1 MKISL
6 QQIKTGFSGEYCYTH
21 ARGAVLPSGKAVIT
35 TQKLRLSGVDIF
47 SGLEMTVSEDAGQNW
62 SPITLQEPLKRR
74 SLGNGVEQTF
84 CDATPFFHRK
94 SGKLILTG
102 HDVMYI
108 NDEMMPAPRPRH
120 TVWSVYDETS
130 GQWSEFKALT
140 MPDEEKYFS
149 CGSGCGQIWE
159 LDNGDLL
166 IPVYFMSREE
176 AKTPGQSTYHV
187 TVMHCSFDGQDIEI
201 LDMGNVL
208 SLDVPRG
215 LGEPSIVEFGSKY
228 FLALRNDQRGYVSR
242 GDGLNFEA
250 ARVLCFDDGCELGNY
265 CTQQHWCKVG
275 GKLYLVYT
283 RKGANN
289 DHIFRHR
296 APLFIA
302 EFDPDKMCVIRETER
317 IAVPERGARLGNFG
331 CVNINENEAWVIAS
345 EWMQTTAPD
354 HSNWKR
360 CMSYG
365 SDNSIFIAKI
375 TAE

>member
-1 MKISL
+1 M
-6 QQIKTGFSGEYCYTH
+6 
-21 ARGAVLPSGKAVIT
+21 
-35 TQKLRLSGVDIF
+35 
-47 SGLEMTVSEDAGQNW
+47 
-62 SPITLQEPLKRR
+62 
-74 SLGNGVEQTF
+74 
-84 CDATPFFHRK
+84 
-94 SGKLILTG
+94 
-102 HDVMYI
+102 
-108 NDEMMPAPRPRH
+108 
-120 TVWSVYDETS
+120 
-130 GQWSEFKALT
+130 
-140 MPDEEKYFS
+140 
-149 CGSGCGQIWE
+149 
-159 LDNGDLL
+159 
-166 IPVYFMSREE
+166 
-176 AKTPGQSTYHV
+176 
-187 TVMHCSFDGQDIEI
+187 
-201 LDMGNVL
+201 
-208 SLDVPRG
+208 
-215 LGEPSIVEFGSKY
+215 
-228 FLALRNDQRGYVSR
+228 RNDQRGYVSR

-250 ARVLCFDDGCELGNY
+250 ARVLCFDDGSELGNY

-302 EFDPDKMCVIRETER
+302 EFDPDKMCVLRDTER

>member
-6 QQIKTGFSGEYCYTH
+6 QQIKTGFRGEYCYTH
-21 ARGAVLPSGKAVIT
+21 ARGAVLPGGKAVIT

-47 SGLEMTVSEDAGQNW
+47 SGLEMTVSNDAGQNW

-74 SLGNGVEQTF
+74 SLGDGVEQTF

-108 NDEMMPAPRPRH
+108 NDEMMPPPRPRH
-120 TVWSVYDETS
+120 TVWSVFDEKMGS
-130 GQWSEFKALT
+130 WSEFKTLI
-140 MPDEEKYFS
+140 MPDEEQYFS

-176 AKTPGQSTYHV
+176 AKTPGQSTYHAMV
-187 TVMHCSFDGQDIEI
+187 LHCSFDGEDIRVLE
-201 LDMGNVL
+201 MGNVL

-215 LGEPSIVEFGSKY
+215 LGEPSIVEFDGRY
-228 FLALRNDQRGYVSR
+228 LLALRNDKHGYVSR

-250 ARVLCFDDGCELGNY
+250 AQLLRFDDGSELGNY

-283 RKGANN
+283 RRGANN
-289 DHIFRHR
+289 DHVFRHR

-302 EFDPDKMCVIRETER
+302 EFDPDKLCVIRSTER
-317 IAVPERGARLGNFG
+317 VAVPERGARLGNFG
-331 CVNINENEAWVIAS
+331 CVNVSENEAWVIAS

-354 HSNWKR
+354 HSNWRR

-365 SDNSIFIAKI
+365 SDNSIFIARV